1 MELVVAGFGSLTDE
15 VLHGQCAAEENA
27 KAFDSQREGQNDAPV
42 HHLHYQHKKKSAYN
56 EENPYTIKYTD
67 ADIFTVDTHK
77 KQEHCNEA
85 DLYAISPQTHTKQSL
100 SIFFMFFS
108 RHRACE
114 AFSLLTHTK
123 VYNIE
128 DFLKGTACT
137 TIKV

>member
-1 MELVVAGFGSLTDE
+1 MLPDRTNSMELVVAGFGSLTDE

-85 DLYAISPQTHTKQSL
+85 DLYTISPQTHTQNRACPSF
-100 SIFFMFFS
+100 SCFFS
-108 RHRACE
+108 MRQAAQFCMR
-114 AFSLLTHTK
+114 
-123 VYNIE
+123 
-128 DFLKGTACT
+128 
-137 TIKV
+137 